1 MPQRPQQKRQ
11 TLCLMHCARE
21 QNTAFPREG
30 VEEVDEVDVFVFVRD
45 EDVALLEVLDGLVG
59 GAGDADAD
67 GVVQGGAGEVVEFG
81 VHCGGEEHGVPL
93 AGEDLEDFVENT
105 GDR

>member
-1 MPQRPQQKRQ
+1 M
-11 TLCLMHCARE
+11 
-21 QNTAFPREG
+21 
-30 VEEVDEVDVFVFVRD
+30 EEVDEVDVFVFVRD

-81 VHCGGEEHGVPL
+81 VHCGGEEHGMPL
-93 AGEDLEDFVENT
+93 AGEDLQDFVEDT
-105 GDR
+105 GNRKES